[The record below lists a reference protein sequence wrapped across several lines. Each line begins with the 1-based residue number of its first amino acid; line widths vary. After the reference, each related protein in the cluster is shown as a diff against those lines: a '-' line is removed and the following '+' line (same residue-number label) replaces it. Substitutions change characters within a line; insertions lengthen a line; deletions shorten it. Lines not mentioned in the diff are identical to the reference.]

1 MIKIDEIQKV
11 IESLPK
17 EEYLHLRK
25 WFSERD
31 GEKLDNQEVS
41 KFIPASVSGEMNHE
55 ALLAEYKNALSTQRW
70 EVVAP
75 LIHEKACFVFTE
87 GTYVGKA
94 AIEAAVRATFDLI
107 KNENYSIVNLVWV
120 HVSDTY
126 AICTYDFTWSGL
138 ISGKQAA
145 GRGRGTTVIVF
156 DQGKWQIIHE
166 HLGPSAI

>member
-1 MIKIDEIQKV
+1 MIKIDEIQKA

-17 EEYLHLRK
+17 EEYLRLRK

-31 GEKLDNQEVS
+31 GGNLENQAVS
-41 KFIPASVSGEMNHE
+41 QFIPASVCGEMNHE
-55 ALLAEYKNALSTQRW
+55 ALLAEYKKALSTQRW

-87 GTYVGKA
+87 GTYFGKV
-94 AIEAAVRATFDLI
+94 AIEAAIRRTFDLI
-107 KNENYSIVNLVWV
+107 KNENYSIADLVWV
-120 HVSDTY
+120 YVSDTW
-126 AICTYDFTWSGL
+126 AACTYDFTWSGL

-145 GRGRGTTVIVF
+145 GSGRGTTVIVF
-156 DQGKWQIIHE
+156 EHGKWQIIHE